1 MSVSEK
7 WLDSLV
13 NNEEEC
19 MTPKSEEHKIPLVLC
34 YPPAPRKPKW
44 FSVKR
49 KLHASPLQGFHIL
62 DDSKLQLLFN

>member
-19 MTPKSEEHKIPLVLC
+19 MTPKSEEHKIPPVLC
-34 YPPAPRKPKW
+34 CPIGVQLRSCKDQSSPAFEEKT
-44 FSVKR
+44 
-49 KLHASPLQGFHIL
+49 
-62 DDSKLQLLFN
+62 